1 MRVTWKSVSLWILI
15 LGGVWNDERMGGES
29 FVPSFVSSSV
39 RGARSIV
46 GNNSAEGGGGRES
59 KSRLMGIKGFRAWFE
74 SQFPEAVV
82 PLTHYNAASKNT
94 KKKDVDCFDHV
105 LMDVNQLLH
114 VVMRRAKSEGH
125 ALTLLIKELDH
136 HCTIAQPKK
145 SLVLALD
152 GPPSAAKLATQR
164 RRRYSTVIRGKI
176 RNERMEFI
184 QKRQQQQ
191 QLQQQQELNQNNTTT
206 STAHSSLLQLTKNQN
221 KNKKKNNKN
230 NRRSKLARDVQ
241 TLCITPGTDFMERAH
256 SAILYW
262 AWQRLSNPFGPLA
275 HVKIY
280 ISPSNVP
287 GEGEVKLLD
296 WLWHNNHY
304 HQYASPSKNNH
315 QNHKKRT
322 HYHNQQQRSQ
332 HKSIIQPGD
341 SVAIMGG
348 DSDLVLEAFIISP
361 SYITHNVFCIL
372 PDGSQ
377 KSYAISLWEATRT
390 LYQFL
395 QPQLQQK
402 DIMRV
407 RTDLVLLL
415 IMNGNDYLP
424 KLRGSSG
431 FHKLF
436 HTYLR
441 LLKNWLL
448 EDSTHQIHNPD
459 TLDYTQHKHG
469 TKRPPPFLVDPD
481 TLQFN
486 IPFCIAFFRKLALA
500 APKVAPQSELLS
512 YQSSVTP
519 LSHLHTLIDSGF
531 LPKPILWKR
540 LTYQDYH
547 KEKKNGS
554 VNTPPLNGSINHENF
569 VKNGKMELLRL
580 SLGNEGN
587 QTKTDEPTDDITT
600 RHLIFETLHDTSQT
614 MKRTKQ
620 CLANIALENI
630 LGKDYIDMHEYLD
643 SSYDVDDDSTNNNNN
658 SNDND
663 ENSASVEEEKSEFF
677 LNGDTDKV
685 NNLDEGKGDDSIFD
699 DDDEQ
704 SGDDTDSMSISS
716 SGYSWEVSKNH
727 FIYL

>member
-1 MRVTWKSVSLWILI
+1 MSLWVLI
-15 LGGVWNDERMGGES
+15 WGGVWNDERMRGDA

-39 RGARSIV
+39 RGTQRVV
-46 GNNSAEGGGGRES
+46 GNSAGGGGREK

-82 PLTHYNAASKNT
+82 PLTHYNAASKNN

-176 RNERMEFI
+176 RSERMEFI

-191 QLQQQQELNQNNTTT
+191 QQLNQTTT
-206 STAHSSLLQLTKNQN
+206 TVTSSLLQLKNSQK
-221 KNKKKNNKN
+221 KNKKKNNN
-230 NRRSKLARDVQ
+230 HRRSKLARDVQ

-280 ISPSNVP
+280 ISPANVP

-315 QNHKKRT
+315 HHKKRT
-322 HYHNQQQRSQ
+322 NFQNQKQQQQQRSQ
-332 HKSIIQPGD
+332 QNKSVIQPGD

-395 QPQLQQK
+395 QPQLQQE

-441 LLKNWLL
+441 LLKDWLL
-448 EDSTHQIHNPD
+448 EDSTHQIQNPD
-459 TLDYTQHKHG
+459 SADRHKHG

-512 YQSSVTP
+512 YQNSVTP

-531 LPKPILWKR
+531 LPKPILWKK

-547 KEKKNGS
+547 KEKKNGNINS
-554 VNTPPLNGSINHENF
+554 QSMNDSINHEHF
-569 VKNGKMELLRL
+569 VKNGNMELLRL
-580 SLGNEGN
+580 SLGSEGN
-587 QTKTDEPTDDITT
+587 QTQTNESTDDITT
-600 RHLIFETLHDTSQT
+600 RYFTFETLHDTAQT
-614 MKRTKQ
+614 VKRTKQ
-620 CLANIALENI
+620 RLANIALEHI

-643 SSYDVDDDSTNNNNN
+643 SSYMDDDSNNNNN
-658 SNDND
+658 DD
-663 ENSASVEEEKSEFF
+663 DDEEEISTEEVKNEYF
-677 LNGDTDKV
+677 LNGDTDESQ
-685 NNLDEGKGDDSIFD
+685 NLDEDKEDDSVLDDDDDDDD

-704 SGDDTDSMSISS
+704 TDNDTDSMSISS
-716 SGYSWEVSKNH
+716 SGYSWEVSKRDSIICDIIFH
-727 FIYL
+727 YLFF